1 MFVKV
6 SETYDLS
13 TKPDKMGLLGIH
25 TPDGKLVYD
34 MWQGFYQNFRKM
46 RYVSCDVAMACAS
59 MLPADPLQI
68 GVEAGDIAPQ
78 DMFNP
83 ILYKACSNDSMSNL
97 LNKIYASGGDRQGD
111 TWLNKNSVSAENTP
125 EFVYDST
132 KDIDQFAMYYGLLA
146 DTDGWRK
153 AMPQAGLEMRNLV
166 PLTFSL
172 VATQGQPSVVGGLG
186 VGADLL
192 LYPGTG
198 GDELSNNEKIVTR
211 VADIG
216 RYMRGDTRR
225 MPAFDTMVM
234 TADGT
239 IRNDARDTVAS
250 VDSSGDFPKVGD
262 DILSLRPP
270 GRGVSNLIVPNL
282 DAPNCF
288 VGAIVL
294 PPAKLNRLYY
304 RLKVTWT
311 VEFTQPRPLTD
322 ITNWYGLALVGERSY
337 GSDYEVQS
345 ALITRGSAKNQ
356 EGMVDAGDMDIT
368 KIMEGTQ

>member
-186 VGADLL
+186 LGADLL

-270 GRGVSNLIVPNL
+270 GRGGSNLIVPNL

-345 ALITRGSAKNQ
+345 ALITKSGTR
-356 EGMVDAGDMDIT
+356 EGMVDAGDMEIT